1 MFTIRM
7 IKNYNFDIK
16 TNINDFLSSK
26 FLEKGFSK
34 NTLEA
39 YENDLLIYE
48 NWLNKF
54 ELDYKVI
61 SKKEINDFIG
71 QLKINKISGNS
82 TNRKLSVLKSFYQ
95 YLFEENIINDNP
107 TKTILTQKINKNLP
121 KILSE
126 KEILHLINFAKQN
139 YKNNPQQNIF
149 FMRTWVM
156 LEILYSTGLRISELL
171 DIKINQVANISDKLY
186 IKGKGGKQRIVIFN
200 KNSLGLLN
208 NWLNIMM
215 ENKKNKNSFLFE
227 YLNNNKRITRQK
239 VYKDLRSLA
248 LKAKININKVSPH
261 AIRHSFATHMLNRGA
276 DLRTVQKL
284 LGHTDIST
292 TEIYT
297 NVRQDRLKG
306 LIDNI
311 HPLNNILKS

>member
-1 MFTIRM
+1 
-7 IKNYNFDIK
+7 
-16 TNINDFLSSK
+16 
-26 FLEKGFSK
+26 
-34 NTLEA
+34 
-39 YENDLLIYE
+39 
-48 NWLNKF
+48 
-54 ELDYKVI
+54 
-61 SKKEINDFIG
+61 
-71 QLKINKISGNS
+71 
-82 TNRKLSVLKSFYQ
+82 
-95 YLFEENIINDNP
+95 
-107 TKTILTQKINKNLP
+107 
-121 KILSE
+121 
-126 KEILHLINFAKQN
+126 
-139 YKNNPQQNIF
+139 
-149 FMRTWVM
+149 
-156 LEILYSTGLRISELL
+156 
-171 DIKINQVANISDKLY
+171 
-186 IKGKGGKQRIVIFN
+186 
-200 KNSLGLLN
+200 
-208 NWLNIMM
+208 MM

-227 YLNNNKRITRQK
+227 NLNNNKRISRQK

>member
-1 MFTIRM
+1 M

-16 TNINDFLSSK
+16 TKINDFLSSK

-39 YENDLLIYE
+39 YENDLLIFE
-48 NWLNKF
+48 KWLNKL

-61 SKKEINDFIG
+61 SKKDINDFIG

-95 YLFEENIINDNP
+95 YLLEENIINDNP

-139 YKNNPQQNIF
+139 YKNNPEQNIT
-149 FMRTWVM
+149 FMRIWVM

-171 DIKINQVANISDKLY
+171 NIKINQVANISDKLY
-186 IKGKGGKQRIVIFN
+186 IRGKGGKQRIVIFN
-200 KNSLGLLN
+200 KNSLNLLN

-227 YLNNNKRITRQK
+227 NLNNNKRISRQK